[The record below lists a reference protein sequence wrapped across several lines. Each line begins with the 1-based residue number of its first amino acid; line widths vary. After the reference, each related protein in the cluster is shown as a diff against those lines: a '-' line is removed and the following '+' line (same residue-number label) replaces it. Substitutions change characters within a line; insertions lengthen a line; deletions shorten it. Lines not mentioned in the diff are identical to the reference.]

1 MALSSSWWLSCLGA
15 RACCSTELG
24 PSGRAASGWGGGSPG
39 QRRSSQSEVSGQAE
53 YWTCKVSI
61 CWWFDETSSLSP
73 LFCEQ
78 VQIGEG
84 WLDDDGEV
92 VSLVPP
98 AVDERADLLHISVQE
113 AGHLLPGQWSPSKPS
128 IQTGTDPAMSDVTE
142 WMFVIHVLNIETW
155 AHLTT
160 DKYFINTKVIVI
172 SINGTK
178 LMNVLGSSS
187 RSMSKAWA
195 TLIM

>member
-78 VQIGEG
+78 VQVGEG

-98 AVDERADLLHISVQE
+98 AVDEGADLLHISVQE

-128 IQTGTDPAMSDVTE
+128 IETGTDPAMSDVTE
-142 WMFVIHVLNIETW
+142 WMFVIHVLNIETSLHRTCHW
-155 AHLTT
+155 RQL
-160 DKYFINTKVIVI
+160 
-172 SINGTK
+172 
-178 LMNVLGSSS
+178 L
-187 RSMSKAWA
+187 
-195 TLIM
+195 